1 MKEKKNISEESTKS
15 DDKDIVTCSPCEDG
29 IAVKGKDSTKDVGT
43 EVDDGQ
49 DDEVDNSHN
58 DTDSNKKI
66 HNVNDDK
73 TDDQHDDVC
82 DRCFKGGML
91 LCCDTCSL
99 AYHKQCVGL
108 SKLPDGDWSCPTCVI
123 EFSRIDPYLKVRK
136 GKNLMS

>member
-1 MKEKKNISEESTKS
+1 MVVWRPKGTAEKY
-15 DDKDIVTCSPCEDG
+15 
-29 IAVKGKDSTKDVGT
+29 
-43 EVDDGQ
+43 
-49 DDEVDNSHN
+49 
-58 DTDSNKKI
+58 KKI